1 MQDISNEPY
10 IKIYD
15 MKEVQEILHVKPTT
29 LFRMVREGEIESF
42 KIRNKKRMFT
52 SQAVDAYIQKQVQLA
67 AEV

>member
-1 MQDISNEPY
+1 MSTEPY

-29 LFRMVREGEIESF
+29 LHRMIAAGEIESF

>member
-52 SQAVDAYIQKQVQLA
+52 SQAVDAYIQKQVELA

>member
-1 MQDISNEPY
+1 MQDISTEPY

-52 SQAVDAYIQKQVQLA
+52 SQAVDAYIQKQVELA
-67 AEV
+67 TEV